1 MKKKISII
9 AKDFFELLIK
19 DNINAY
25 ASSTAF
31 FIFLSFIPMLLLIF
45 SILPYTPVS
54 QTDFIDLLLNF
65 IPPSLQEGMIHMVT
79 EIYEKSVSTISFAAI
94 ITLWSAAKGVLAL
107 MRGLNAVH
115 DVNEKKGY
123 FRLRLKALLYT
134 LIFLVAIIT
143 SLVFMFFGKTL
154 SSMIVE
160 DYPKLSFLF
169 QVLLQVRFLF
179 NFLIL
184 VFVFLVMYEWIPN
197 KKLNFKFQIPG
208 ALFSAVAWSVF
219 SFLFSIYITRF
230 HAFNMYGSF
239 AIIISLMLWLYICM
253 YLLLI
258 GANMNRYFKPAL
270 DYLYEKRRMKKDNA

>member
-45 SILPYTPVS
+45 SILPYTPIS
-54 QTDFIDLLLNF
+54 QTDFIELLLNF
-65 IPPSLQEGMIHMVT
+65 IPPSLQEGMVHMVN

-134 LIFLVAIIT
+134 VIFLVAIIT
-143 SLVFMFFGKTL
+143 SLVFMFFGKTI
-154 SSMIVE
+154 SSMIVK

-169 QVLLQVRFLF
+169 QVTFAGSLF
-179 NFLIL
+179 
-184 VFVFLVMYEWIPN
+184 V
-197 KKLNFKFQIPG
+197 
-208 ALFSAVAWSVF
+208 
-219 SFLFSIYITRF
+219 
-230 HAFNMYGSF
+230 
-239 AIIISLMLWLYICM
+239 
-253 YLLLI
+253 
-258 GANMNRYFKPAL
+258 
-270 DYLYEKRRMKKDNA
+270 